1 MLAFQLTTLCLQ
13 IAEHDDEAAFG
24 ELFKYFY
31 PKLLLFTKAILKNHE
46 LAEEAVEDVF
56 LKLWQNRKMLPAI
69 NNLNYYLLV
78 AAKHT
83 AIDYLEKMRKQTFFS
98 LDDVEIAF
106 GEIPVDPE
114 NKLISAEAIHI
125 IQEIIDSLPPKC
137 KLIFRLV
144 KDDGL
149 KYKEV
154 AELLNISV
162 KTVETQMSLA
172 FAKIGTALQTRLP
185 SGYRSFFSPRTK
197 NG

>member
-1 MLAFQLTTLCLQ
+1 MLVTPLNTLCLQ
-13 IAEHDDEAAFG
+13 IAEQDDEAAFG
-24 ELFKYFY
+24 ELFKYCY
-31 PKLLLFTKAILKNHE
+31 PRLLLFAKAILKNHE

-83 AIDYLEKMRKQTFFS
+83 AIDYLEKMKRQAFFS

-114 NKLISAEAIHI
+114 NKLISAEAIAI
-125 IQEIIDSLPPKC
+125 IQDIINSLPPKC

-172 FAKIGTALQTRLP
+172 FSKIGTALQTRLP
-185 SGYRSFFSPRTK
+185 SGYRSFIAPKKK

>member
-1 MLAFQLTTLCLQ
+1 MLANSFPTLCVQ
-13 IAEHDDEAAFG
+13 IAEQDDEAAFA
-24 ELFKYFY
+24 EIFKYYY

-83 AIDYLEKMRKQTFFS
+83 AIDYLEKIKRHASFS
-98 LDDVEIAF
+98 LDEVEITFAQ
-106 GEIPVDPE
+106 IPVDPE
-114 NKLISAEAIHI
+114 NKLISAEAITI
-125 IQEIIDSLPPKC
+125 IQHIIDSLPPKC

-144 KDDGL
+144 KEEGL

-154 AELLNISV
+154 AELLNVSV

-172 FAKIGTALQTRLP
+172 FAKIGSALQTRLP
-185 SGYRSFFSPRTK
+185 SGYSAFIPKKK

>member
-1 MLAFQLTTLCLQ
+1 MLVTPLNIVCLQ
-13 IAEHDDEAAFG
+13 IAEQDDEAAFG

-31 PKLLLFTKAILKNHE
+31 PKLLLFAKAILKNHE

-78 AAKHT
+78 AAKHS
-83 AIDYLEKMRKQTFFS
+83 AIDYLEKMKRQAFFS

-114 NKLISAEAIHI
+114 NKLISAEAIAI
-125 IQEIIDSLPPKC
+125 IQDIINSLPPKC

-154 AELLNISV
+154 AELLNISI

-172 FAKIGTALQTRLP
+172 FSKIGTALQSRLP
-185 SGYRSFFSPRTK
+185 SGYRSFIAPKKK